1 MFSVVHT
8 MIPNTETTFLYLKR
22 SEMTDYKICVILIK
36 ETNWFDEPI
45 MYYIFKGVPT
55 NMSRPFE
62 KILVD

>member
-1 MFSVVHT
+1 
-8 MIPNTETTFLYLKR
+8 
-22 SEMTDYKICVILIK
+22 MTDYKICVILIK

-62 KILVD
+62 KILVDWDSQLHFFVLWHSKGMQVFMMQ